1 MKASILQ
8 HTLSILLVIVCVN
21 CFSPTAILTR
31 SVRPNSSRLMDAATP
46 AVEATPAPAAP
57 PAPVEVAVVTKNIV
71 LNPRNFLQKILSS
84 RSSVQEKKVLLE
96 NLQNLRMVGLKE
108 SNAPGTFNYAE
119 FIDELLVMID
129 SVEGN
134 RWAAKRYIYIYIY
147 VFINVYIHTYMYVYI
162 CIYIYM
168 YINIYE
174 CVHCIIIINSYDTRC
189 LKVNKHRNQKNQY
202 IQR

>member
-1 MKASILQ
+1 
-8 HTLSILLVIVCVN
+8 
-21 CFSPTAILTR
+21 
-31 SVRPNSSRLMDAATP
+31 MDAATP

-57 PAPVEVAVVTKNIV
+57 PAPVEVAAVTKNIV

-134 RWAAKRYIYIYIY
+134 RWAAKRYIYEYISMYTYIYICIY
-147 VFINVYIHTYMYVYI
+147 LYIYAYMYVYMYVCMYV
-162 CIYIYM
+162 CIYI
-168 YINIYE
+168 
-174 CVHCIIIINSYDTRC
+174 
-189 LKVNKHRNQKNQY
+189 
-202 IQR
+202 